1 MKHPHIWPHSVLQY
15 QFVSQVVQ
23 LKDLSFKMFVAGE
36 LEILMSKI
44 FKKEFKGRLSLLKK
58 KIAHLASMYDW
69 KRLLQFYAAWVRRIE
84 MGLNSWRDDSS

>member
-1 MKHPHIWPHSVLQY
+1 MIRIAHLNISLTKRNIKKKKKKKSQVCPKKASDKVKHPHIWPHSVLQY

-58 KIAHLASMYDW
+58 K
-69 KRLLQFYAAWVRRIE
+69 
-84 MGLNSWRDDSS
+84 